1 MRNQGKQKS
10 FSENCKMH
18 LLSKEHLFWDSDWWH
33 TSLLLSFVWSPLLRS
48 WSDITFPYFCVR
60 KRLKSVLGSYVS
72 LVLIFFSFFFFN
84 LYCLK
89 HLELTQQKEEENP
102 GQLYSI
108 TELVKR
114 KEKTKIISTVY
125 EYVFLR
131 NYNRK

>member
-1 MRNQGKQKS
+1 MTHISSPFLCLKS
-10 FSENCKMH
+10 SIEVLVRHNF
-18 LLSKEHLFWDSDWWH
+18 
-33 TSLLLSFVWSPLLRS
+33 SLLLRKEK
-48 WSDITFPYFCVR
+48 IKACVG
-60 KRLKSVLGSYVS
+60 LVCFLGAD
-72 LVLIFFSFFFFN
+72 FFSFFFN

-131 NYNRK
+131 NYNKIRI